1 MILSR
6 ITVDWRHA
14 ANPYDI
20 HRALWRLFPRQPKE
34 ARENFAARRTGFL
47 FRIET
52 LVVGRGAM
60 VLMQS
65 ATPPAA
71 EADGARVLRLS
82 NPFDPILQTGQRLGF
97 LLTANPVKAI
107 ADENGRLNCK
117 GEMKKCRVPL
127 LREEEQRAWLVR
139 KLDGTALLENVD
151 LRTDRPLYFRK
162 QGVGKIVPVTFEGA
176 LRVTDSAELVH
187 HLKNGIG
194 PAKAFGCG
202 LMLARRL

>member
-6 ITVDWRHA
+6 ITVDWRNA

-20 HRALWRLFPRQPKE
+20 HRALWRLFPGQAKE

-52 LVVGRGAM
+52 LAVGHGAM

-65 ATPPAA
+65 ATPPTA
-71 EADGARVLRLS
+71 EAEGARVLRLS
-82 NPFDPILQTGQRLGF
+82 SPFGPILQTGQRLGF

-127 LREEEQRAWLVR
+127 LREEERRAWLAR
-139 KLDGTALLENVD
+139 KLDGAAELENVE

-162 QGVGKIVPVTFEGA
+162 QGVGKIVPVTFEGT
-176 LRVTDSAELVH
+176 LQVTGGAELVH

-202 LMLARRL
+202 LMLVRRL

>member
-1 MILSR
+1 MILSCVN
-6 ITVDWRHA
+6 VDWRHT

-20 HRALWRLFPRQPKE
+20 HCTLWQLFPGQPKE
-34 ARENFAARRTGFL
+34 ARENFAARRAGFL
-47 FRIET
+47 FRIEA
-52 LVVGRGAM
+52 LAAGRGAM

-71 EADGARVLRLS
+71 EAEGARVLRLS
-82 NPFDPILQTGQRLGF
+82 SPFDPVLQTGQRLGF

-127 LREEEQRAWLVR
+127 LREEERRAWLAR
-139 KLDGTALLENVD
+139 KLDGAAELENVE
-151 LRTDRPLYFRK
+151 LRTNRPLYFRK
-162 QGVGKIVPVTFEGA
+162 GKVGKIVAVTLEGT
-176 LRVTDSAELVH
+176 LRVTNGAELVH

-202 LMLARRL
+202 LMLVRRL